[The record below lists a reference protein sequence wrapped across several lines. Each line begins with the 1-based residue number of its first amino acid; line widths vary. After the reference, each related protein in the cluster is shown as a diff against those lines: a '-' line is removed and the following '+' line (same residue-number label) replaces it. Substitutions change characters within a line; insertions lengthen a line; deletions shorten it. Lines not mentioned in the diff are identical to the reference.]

1 MTGATYRLQTGDLAA
16 VSTPFPFIG
25 EHMEKPHIP
34 TLQELEDLFREDAP
48 PPTETD
54 AQRVF
59 RLLVAIR
66 TFLYAWDDDLTIR
79 QLAPYVE
86 RLRAETDRRP

>member
-1 MTGATYRLQTGDLAA
+1 MYRPQTGDLVA

-25 EHMEKPHIP
+25 DHMEKPHIP

-86 RLRAETDRRP
+86 RLRAETDRRL

>member
-1 MTGATYRLQTGDLAA
+1 
-16 VSTPFPFIG
+16 
-25 EHMEKPHIP
+25 MEKPHIP

-86 RLRAETDRRP
+86 RLRAETDRRL